1 LNSFRRCKLK
11 NQFKIAA
18 VYIGTIV
25 GAGLASGQEILQFF
39 GLYGYNGFFGII
51 VCCILYIIFSHIII
65 SLCFKFKFKS
75 YSEIIKYVFGGK
87 IGNGVDYLTTFFIF
101 TGNIIMISGGGAMLN
116 EYIGIDKFW
125 GVMLMSIF
133 AFTVTIFSTRGIV
146 ATNSIIVPFSTLA
159 IILLGVLVLFTFK
172 ENGNTLGTLPVPKKS
187 SFELMSSTLIYSSF
201 NLLGVT
207 GVLCPMICESNNKRD
222 FLRGCTLGSIILT
235 ILAILIN
242 FSILYYAPKS
252 FHFEIPNLFVSRHY
266 GYLLPFFLTIIIWLE
281 MFSTEIGDLYSL
293 SKALQH
299 SKKIPYAHSLLI
311 ILGASLPFTFI
322 GFSNLIKLL
331 YPAFG
336 ALSFIF
342 ILGCLY
348 RYIKISSEL

>member
-1 LNSFRRCKLK
+1 MK

-39 GLYGYNGFFGII
+39 GQYGYNGFWGII
-51 VCCILYIIFSHIII
+51 ICCLLYIVFSHIII

-87 IGNGVDYLTTFFIF
+87 IGNGVDYITTFFIF

-116 EYIGIDKFW
+116 EYTGINKFW
-125 GVMLMSIF
+125 GVIIMAGF

-146 ATNSIIVPFSTLA
+146 ATNSIIVPFSTFA
-159 IILLGVLVLFTFK
+159 IILLGGLVLFTYK
-172 ENGNTLGTLPVPKKS
+172 NNGLPLGALSIPKKS
-187 SFELMSSTLIYSSF
+187 NIELMSSTLIYSSF
-201 NLLGVT
+201 NLLGAT
-207 GVLCPMICESNNKRD
+207 GVLCPMICESKSKKD
-222 FLRGCTLGSIILT
+222 FLKGCTLGSIILT
-235 ILAILIN
+235 LLAVSIN

-266 GYLLPFFLTIIIWLE
+266 GYFLPFFLTIIIWLE

-299 SKKIPYAHSLLI
+299 SRKISYGRSLI
-311 ILGASLPFTFI
+311 IILVTSLPFTFI
-322 GFSNLIKLL
+322 GFSNLIKVI

-336 ALSFIF
+336 VLSFIF